1 MKKDGKEEQEGGEID
16 EKAPKTAAR
25 SRSKEKEEEPQHH
38 GSIDLNLPGVNV
50 EIDSGGINVETK
62 TGEGKEQVF
71 LN

>member
-1 MKKDGKEEQEGGEID
+1 MKENKKEEEGGEVD
-16 EKAPKTAAR
+16 EKAPKTAAH

-62 TGEGKEQVF
+62 IGEGEEQV
-71 LN
+71 